1 MSIYLTPVTFEGKH
15 IAPSDDG
22 AVWAASVTDGISSGC
37 ALTRSGSSLSMAVGK
52 IIAAGRTARVDEA
65 KAFTLSGSGY
75 DRLLLTIDMSKSNIA
90 QRVALDIENSATL
103 TGFPALVQN
112 DVNNGGTKY
121 QFVICIVDIA
131 GSGILWQCGR
141 AHSRGYGQQVTLAA
155 AGWSSNQQTV
165 YCNGVTDDANVIVSA
180 APANQ
185 AAWEAAGVYAY
196 SQNCGAITFRC
207 ETVPSGDLAANIL
220 LY

>member
-52 IIAAGRTARVDEA
+52 IIAAGRTARVDEDKTFA
-65 KAFTLSGSGY
+65 LSSSGY
-75 DRLLLTIDMSKSNIA
+75 DRLVLTIDMSKSIA

-112 DVNNGGTKY
+112 DINNGGMKY
-121 QFVICIVDIA
+121 QFVVCIIDIA

-141 AHSRGYGQQVTLAA
+141 AHSRGYGQQVTLAS
-155 AGWSSNQQTV
+155 AGWSNNQQTV
-165 YCNGVTDDANVIVSA
+165 YVNGLTDDVNAIVSSD
-180 APANQ
+180 PANK
-185 AAWEAAGVYAY
+185 AAWDAAGVYPY
-196 SQNCGAITFRC
+196 SQAGGTITFRC
-207 ETVPSGDLAANIL
+207 ETVPSGNLTANIL
-220 LY
+220 MY

>member
-15 IAPSDDG
+15 IEPSADG
-22 AVWAASVTDGISSGC
+22 AAWAACTTDGISSGC
-37 ALTRSGSSLSMAVGK
+37 ALTRSGSSLSIAPGK
-52 IIAAGRTARVDEA
+52 LIAAGRTARVDET
-65 KAFTLSGSGY
+65 KTFTLSGSGY
-75 DRLLLTIDMSKSNIA
+75 DRLVLTIDMTKQNIS
-90 QRVALDIENSATL
+90 QRVALDLENSQTL
-103 TGFPALVQN
+103 AGFPALVQN
-112 DVNNGGTKY
+112 DINNAGTKY
-121 QFVICIVDIA
+121 QFVICIIDIA
-131 GSGILWQCGR
+131 GAGIMWQCGR
-141 AHSRGYGQQVTLAA
+141 AHSRGYGLQVILAA

-196 SQNCGAITFRC
+196 SQNAGAITFKC
-207 ETVPSGDLAANIL
+207 ETVPSGDLTANIL

>member
-22 AVWAASVTDGISSGC
+22 AAWAACTTDGISSGC
-37 ALTRSGSSLSMAVGK
+37 ALTRSGSSLSMAIGK

-65 KAFTLSGSGY
+65 KSFTLSGSGY
-75 DRLLLTIDMSKSNIA
+75 DRLVLTIDLNKQAS
-90 QRVALDIENSATL
+90 QQVALDLENSGTL
-103 TGFPALVQN
+103 GGFPALVQN
-112 DVNNGGTKY
+112 DINNGSTKY
-121 QFVICIVDIA
+121 QFVICIIDIA
-131 GSGILWQCGR
+131 GSGIMWQCGR
-141 AHSRGYGQQVTLAA
+141 AHSRGYGLQVTLAA

-165 YCNGVTDDANVIVSA
+165 YCNGVTDNANVIVSA

-196 SQNCGAITFRC
+196 SQNGGAITFKC
-207 ETVPSGDLAANIL
+207 ETVPSGDLTANIL

>member
-37 ALTRSGSSLSMAVGK
+37 TLTRSGSSLSIAVGK
-52 IIAAGRTARVDEA
+52 IIAAGRTARVDET
-65 KAFTLSGSGY
+65 KTFTLSGSGY
-75 DRLLLTIDMSKSNIA
+75 DRLVLTIDMSKSDA
-90 QRVALDIENSATL
+90 QRVALDIENSQTL
-103 TGFPALVQN
+103 AGFPTLVQN
-112 DVNNGGTKY
+112 DINNAGTKY
-121 QFVICIVDIA
+121 QFVICVIDIA
-131 GSGILWQCGR
+131 GTGILWQCGR
-141 AHSRGYGQQVTLAA
+141 AHSRGYGQQVILTS
-155 AGWSSNQQTV
+155 AGWSNNQQTV
-165 YCNGVTDDANVIVSA
+165 YVNGLTDDVNAIVYA

-196 SQNCGAITFRC
+196 SQSGGTITFRC
-207 ETVPSGDLAANIL
+207 ETVPSGNLLANIL

>member
-52 IIAAGRTARVDEA
+52 IIAAGRTARVDEDKTFA
-65 KAFTLSGSGY
+65 LSSSGY
-75 DRLLLTIDMSKSNIA
+75 ARLVLTIDMSKSIA

-103 TGFPALVQN
+103 TGFPAIVQN
-112 DVNNGGTKY
+112 DINNGGTKY
-121 QFVICIVDIA
+121 QFVVCIIDIA

-141 AHSRGYGQQVTLAA
+141 AHSRGFGQQVTLTS
-155 AGWSSNQQTV
+155 AGWSNNQQTV
-165 YCNGVTDDANVIVSA
+165 YVNGLTDDVNAIVSSD
-180 APANQ
+180 PANK
-185 AAWEAAGVYAY
+185 AAWDAAGVYPY
-196 SQNCGAITFRC
+196 SQSGMAITFRC
-207 ETVPSGDLAANIL
+207 ETVPSGNLTANIL
-220 LY
+220 MY